1 MSSAND
7 NPSPTQDRFADR
19 MMTSVRALG
28 PLCVGI
34 DPHYGKI
41 PKIFGPEG
49 PGAISIWGKAI
60 VAQCQGR
67 VAMVKPQ
74 AGLFERWGAAGV
86 AALESVC
93 QAAHKAG
100 LIVMLDAK
108 RGDIGSTA
116 MGYAEAYMRPNAD
129 AYCDAIT
136 VNPYMGLDTLEPF
149 IDAAE
154 RYDKGVAVLAR
165 TSNPGSADFQARD
178 LEGAP
183 LYMRVAEALAPLSKR
198 LQGKNTHWS
207 GLMLVAGAT
216 GPEEARA
223 LRAATPDCP
232 FLVPGYGAQGAGA
245 SEAVAGF
252 VTEDDMLMGG
262 LVNASRSATMPQAA
276 QEAAT
281 AKDWDVAIA
290 TAIAEAQA
298 DLIGAVRV
306 G

>member
-1 MSSAND
+1 MSGL
-7 NPSPTQDRFADR
+7 TQDSGGRFADR
-19 MMTSVRALG
+19 LMRAAREQG

-34 DPHYGKI
+34 DPHFGKI
-41 PKIFGPEG
+41 PQIFGPEG
-49 PGAISIWGKAI
+49 PGSIALWGQALVERCAGK
-60 VAQCQGR
+60 

-86 AALESVC
+86 AALETVC
-93 QAAHKAG
+93 NAAHQAG
-100 LIVMLDAK
+100 VLVMLDAK

-116 MGYAEAYMRPNAD
+116 VGYAEAYLRPNASLW
-129 AYCDAIT
+129 ADAIT

-183 LYMRVAEALAPLSKR
+183 LYMRVAESLAPLARR
-198 LQGKNTHWS
+198 LQGAETHWS

-223 LRAATPDCP
+223 LRAAAPDCP

-245 SEAVAGF
+245 SDAVAGF
-252 VTEDDMLMGG
+252 TAEDGMLMGG
-262 LVNASRSATMPQAA
+262 LVNASRSVSMPTDAQSATTAEEWERAIDAAVAAA
-276 QEAAT
+276 QS
-281 AKDWDVAIA
+281 
-290 TAIAEAQA
+290 
-298 DLIGAVRV
+298 DLMDAVRLN
-306 G
+306 